1 MADLAALLDKEASAE
16 IEAILA
22 EARERASAITSEAER
37 DAAALV
43 ATRERSAQ
51 SAREA
56 ALVRARS
63 AAQLEAASMR
73 LNAQQAAIQSVFDGV
88 NREIDALRSDAT
100 RYASV
105 LEALLREAVAGLTGA
120 PDAVIV
126 HPDEEAIARQAMA
139 AVGIEAALKT
149 DASIRA
155 GVQIVTGPMR
165 VENSLPA
172 RLDAL
177 RDELASDV
185 AAVLRSE
192 EG

>member
-1 MADLAALLDKEASAE
+1 VADLAALLDKEASAE